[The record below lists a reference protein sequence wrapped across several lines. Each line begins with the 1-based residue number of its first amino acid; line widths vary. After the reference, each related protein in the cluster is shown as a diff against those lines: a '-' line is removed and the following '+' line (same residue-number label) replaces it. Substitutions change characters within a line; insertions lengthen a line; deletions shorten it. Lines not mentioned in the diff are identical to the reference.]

1 MVSCESMSNST
12 KEENEFTHCI
22 TQSFQLV
29 YYIMSS
35 KIISLCHITE
45 PLLLYCSLYTQFPCY
60 FYQVCFIQ
68 NIKLYM
74 FIVENREIQKS
85 MMKKITLMK
94 KINII
99 HNSTSGSIFGVFSL
113 KYIHIYIYI
122 SIYIYIYICSYLH
135 YLYLQNGEG
144 NGTPLQYSCL
154 ENTMDGGAW
163 QAAVHGVV
171 KSQTRLSDFTFT
183 FHFHALEKEMATHSS
198 VLAWRIPGTVEPG
211 GLTSMGLQSQTRL
224 KRLSSSSRPV
234 ETKLFC
240 IQKCQSLSHARPFV
254 TPPGSCVHL
263 ILQARILEWVA
274 IPFSRGSS
282 RPRDQTQ
289 VSCMAGRFFIT

>member
-1 MVSCESMSNST
+1 MVSCASTCESMSHST
-12 KEENEFTHCI
+12 KEENEFTYCI

-29 YYIMSS
+29 YYIISS

-113 KYIHIYIYI
+113 KYIHIYIYVA
-122 SIYIYIYICSYLH
+122 IYIIYTCR
-135 YLYLQNGEG
+135 
-144 NGTPLQYSCL
+144 
-154 ENTMDGGAW
+154 M
-163 QAAVHGVV
+163 
-171 KSQTRLSDFTFT
+171 
-183 FHFHALEKEMATHSS
+183 EKAMAPHSS
-198 VLAWRIPGTVEPG
+198 ILAWKIPWTEEPRR
-211 GLTSMGLQSQTRL
+211 LQSMGS
-224 KRLSSSSRPV
+224 
-234 ETKLFC
+234 
-240 IQKCQSLSHARPFV
+240 
-254 TPPGSCVHL
+254 
-263 ILQARILEWVA
+263 
-274 IPFSRGSS
+274 
-282 RPRDQTQ
+282 
-289 VSCMAGRFFIT
+289 